1 MIDKRAFH
9 PKGGWCVIR
18 RILTTGARPRAVVD
32 FEFGSRNSEVPLEE
46 LRDALDGKPLAS
58 PEPHPAPASNKHSLK
73 PTWLEARKDILS
85 LRLGQVTESLARRIT
100 VETGDMEAAFDKAA
114 ASAAGRKPSFLIVEG
129 PWGTGKSHA
138 LALYQAIARERDL
151 ATGMVVLDGTAV
163 TLGRPHELLKAIVH
177 EISFPR
183 DSTLNSFSE
192 RLADLV
198 RNHRIEILSINGVRV
213 LAKALE
219 QIPANLANDQ
229 EAWELIENYLSGEIS
244 ASACA
249 QALRQF
255 HDQPLKLFPLITRY
269 RSERP
274 ERCVQLLG
282 EWAQTCRIMPAHG
295 LAILFDEVDVE
306 IDLGGVSLAEREQRT
321 AFLEELSKLGT
332 QEVPLCILFALA
344 PGTSTDLFEA
354 PTEYLQRSLNGS
366 AQIIKVPALK
376 PAAMMHVAE
385 KVVDLYD
392 TAFPE
397 CSPASK
403 VEWRPFA
410 EQTLREMHRSE
421 HGIIPRLFIRT
432 FLEFLDVNTLNGR
445 A

>member
-1 MIDKRAFH
+1 MIDQRAFH

-32 FEFGSRNSEVPLEE
+32 FEFGSRNSEVLLEE
-46 LRDALDGKPLAS
+46 LRDAPDGKPLS
-58 PEPHPAPASNKHSLK
+58 CPETQPAPPTPKQNFK
-73 PTWLEARKDILS
+73 PTWLEARNDILS

-100 VETGDMEAAFDKAA
+100 VETAEMEAAFDKAA

-138 LALYQAIARERDL
+138 LALFQAIARQRNL

-177 EISFPR
+177 EISFPH

-219 QIPANLANDQ
+219 QIPPNLANDQ
-229 EAWELIENYLSGEIS
+229 EAWELIENYLAGEIP
-244 ASACA
+244 ASTCS

-255 HDQPLKLFPLITRY
+255 HDRPLRLLPLISRY
-269 RSERP
+269 RSGRP

-282 EWAQTCRIMPAHG
+282 EWSQTCRIMPAHG

-306 IDLGGVSLAEREQRT
+306 IDLGGVSVAEREQRT
-321 AFLEELSKLGT
+321 AFLEELSQLST
-332 QEVPLCILFALA
+332 QEVPLCVLFALA
-344 PGTSTDLFEA
+344 PGTGTDLFEA
-354 PTEYLQRSLNGS
+354 PTEYLQRSLHGT
-366 AQIIKVPALK
+366 AQLIKIPALT
-376 PAAMMHVAE
+376 PAAMMQVAQ

-392 TAFPE
+392 TAFPDS
-397 CSPASK
+397 SPASK
-403 VEWRPFA
+403 VDWRPFA

-421 HGIIPRLFIRT
+421 YGVIPRLFIRT
-432 FLEFLDVNTLNGR
+432 FLEFLDVNTLIGC